1 MEWELQGSNPKEIMD
16 LSESLPASRE
26 APVANLRAQLL
37 RIQRGNY
44 ERNLA
49 LMKRSLG
56 SNRFVARY
64 GREYHRYLKEYQ
76 SISNKPDLVRR
87 ALASDV
93 VYHGDYHTLRHS
105 QRSILA
111 MLKELAG
118 KLPPERRLIL
128 CLEMFH
134 GRDQKWVDLYMAGNL
149 EEKAFL
155 NKIGY

>member
-1 MEWELQGSNPKEIMD
+1 M
-16 LSESLPASRE
+16 
-26 APVANLRAQLL
+26 ANLRAQLL

-49 LMKRSLG
+49 LVKRSLG
-56 SNRFVARY
+56 SNRLVARY

-76 SISNKPDLVRR
+76 GISNKSELVRR

-111 MLKELAG
+111 
-118 KLPPERRLIL
+118 
-128 CLEMFH
+128 
-134 GRDQKWVDLYMAGNL
+134 
-149 EEKAFL
+149 
-155 NKIGY
+155 